1 MVEPALVTAA
11 GIARL
16 AGVTRGTVSNWRRR
30 HQDFPAP
37 VGGTDASPAYDRAEV
52 EAWLEARG
60 ALPELSAAE
69 LLWRTVIGEAE
80 GSDLGVFVE
89 RAAARAAGLG
99 RDQVP
104 PARSPATGVGS
115 PELRGALERAVAAGG
130 AWGTV
135 DTLIDR
141 YADTAGIARTPAPVV
156 RLMGALAEVSDG
168 VARSPDAVLD
178 PAAGTGELLGCAA
191 GWSGRVLGQELD
203 PALARLAQIRV
214 PEAEI
219 ATGDSLRAD
228 QFAGEMVDV
237 VLCHPPFGDRDWG
250 QEELAGDPRWAYG
263 IPPKS
268 EPELAWVQHALSHL
282 KPGGRAVV
290 LLPPAVA
297 SRSSARRIRAEL
309 VRRGALRAI
318 IALPSGLVRPVH
330 VPVCLW
336 VFQRPADTIAIDPR
350 VLFVDVA
357 DLNWSRQD
365 QGSSAGSRNPQHGEI
380 ADTVLF
386 AWRMLT
392 RDDKR
397 PDTGK
402 GLPGEP
408 ALWQVV
414 RAIDLLDDEVDLAP
428 ARRVATAGIG
438 KTPKQTVHEART
450 LRDQVS
456 AALTTVSAVLPRDQW
471 PVSRTPPSWPTASL
485 AELARRGLL
494 EYARGGEQTSGG
506 VVVRP
511 GDVLIPALAAGG
523 KRPAVVTEVDEG
535 IPLDQRTYLVR
546 PDTGQLDSWFL
557 AGFLT
562 ASVNVQRTSSGSSAL
577 RLLNARTLTVPLL
590 PLADQRRYGAAFR
603 ALHDLRDA
611 AARAGQH
618 ADELARLLAGALAE
632 GTLLPPTG
640 PEHEPGQDP
649 QEQQTSQQTSYKPV
663 RKPASDRHIPS
674 QEGVSATWSE
684 E

>member
-11 GIARL
+11 DIARL

-37 VGGTDASPAYDRAEV
+37 VGGTDASPAYDRAGV

-69 LLWRTVIGEAE
+69 LLWRTVIAEAE
-80 GSDLGVFVE
+80 GSDLGKFVE
-89 RAAARAAGLG
+89 WAAVRAAELSP
-99 RDQVP
+99 DQVP
-104 PARSPATGVGS
+104 PAQSPAAGVGS
-115 PELRGALERAVAAGG
+115 PELRGALERAVAANG
-130 AWGTV
+130 AWETV
-135 DTLIDR
+135 DTLIDQ

-156 RLMGALAEVSDG
+156 SLMGALAEVSG
-168 VARSPDAVLD
+168 GAGRSQDAVLD
-178 PAAGTGELLGCAA
+178 PAAGTGELLGCTAD
-191 GWSGRVLGQELD
+191 WSGRVLGQELD

-214 PEAEI
+214 PEAQI

-268 EPELAWVQHALSHL
+268 EPELAWVQHVLSHL

-297 SRSSARRIRAEL
+297 SRPSARRIRAEL
-309 VRRGALRAI
+309 VRRGALRAV

-330 VPVCLW
+330 VPVYLW
-336 VFQRPADTIAIDPR
+336 VFRRPADTIAIDPR

-357 DLNWSRQD
+357 DLDWGSEWGSRGQA
-365 QGSSAGSRNPQHGEI
+365 SSAESRNPRHGEI
-380 ADTVLF
+380 ADTVLS
-386 AWRMLT
+386 AWRMLA

-397 PDTGK
+397 PDTGR

-408 ALWQVV
+408 DLWQVV

-428 ARRVATAGIG
+428 ARHVATAGMR
-438 KTPKQTVHEART
+438 KTPRQTAHEART

-456 AALTTVSAVLPRDQW
+456 AALTTVGAALPRDQW
-471 PVSRTPPSWPTASL
+471 PVSRTPPSWSTTSL

-494 EYARGGEQTSGG
+494 EYVRGGEQTSDG
-506 VVVRP
+506 VAVRP
-511 GDVLIPALAAGG
+511 GDVLISALAAGG
-523 KRPAVVTEVDEG
+523 KRPAVVTEADEG
-535 IPLDQRTYLVR
+535 VPLDQRTFLIR
-546 PDTGQLDSWFL
+546 PDTGQFDSWFL
-557 AGFLT
+557 AGFLAT
-562 ASVNVQRTSSGSSAL
+562 SVNVQRTSSGSSAL
-577 RLLNARTLTVPLL
+577 RLPNARHLTVPLL
-590 PLADQRRYGAAFR
+590 PLADQRRNGAAFR
-603 ALHDLRDA
+603 ALHDLQDA

-618 ADELARLLAGALAE
+618 ADELARLLTEALAE

-649 QEQQTSQQTSYKPV
+649 QEQQTSQQTSHQTSQ
-663 RKPASDRHIPS
+663 RPAHSLA
-674 QEGVSATWSE
+674 EGSVKDMG
-684 E
+684 

>member
-11 GIARL
+11 DIARL
-16 AGVTRGTVSNWRRR
+16 AEVTRGTVSNWRRR

-52 EAWLEARG
+52 ETWLEARG

-69 LLWRTVIGEAE
+69 LLWRAVIGEAE
-80 GSDLGVFVE
+80 GSDLGLFVE
-89 RAAARAAGLG
+89 WAAARAVELD

-104 PARSPATGVGS
+104 PAQSHAARVGS
-115 PELRGALERAVAAGG
+115 PELQGALERAVAAGG

-168 VARSPDAVLD
+168 AARSQDAVLD

-191 GWSGRVLGQELD
+191 DWSGRVLGQELD
-203 PALARLAQIRV
+203 QALARLAQIRV

-250 QEELAGDPRWAYG
+250 QEELAGDPHWAYG

-297 SRSSARRIRAEL
+297 SRPSARWIRAEL
-309 VRRGALRAI
+309 VRRGALRAV
-318 IALPSGLVRPVH
+318 IALPSGLARPVH

-357 DLNWSRQD
+357 DLEW
-365 QGSSAGSRNPQHGEI
+365 G
-380 ADTVLF
+380 
-386 AWRMLT
+386 
-392 RDDKR
+392 
-397 PDTGK
+397 
-402 GLPGEP
+402 
-408 ALWQVV
+408 
-414 RAIDLLDDEVDLAP
+414 
-428 ARRVATAGIG
+428 
-438 KTPKQTVHEART
+438 
-450 LRDQVS
+450 
-456 AALTTVSAVLPRDQW
+456 
-471 PVSRTPPSWPTASL
+471 
-485 AELARRGLL
+485 
-494 EYARGGEQTSGG
+494 
-506 VVVRP
+506 
-511 GDVLIPALAAGG
+511 
-523 KRPAVVTEVDEG
+523 
-535 IPLDQRTYLVR
+535 
-546 PDTGQLDSWFL
+546 
-557 AGFLT
+557 
-562 ASVNVQRTSSGSSAL
+562 
-577 RLLNARTLTVPLL
+577 
-590 PLADQRRYGAAFR
+590 
-603 ALHDLRDA
+603 
-611 AARAGQH
+611 
-618 ADELARLLAGALAE
+618 
-632 GTLLPPTG
+632 
-640 PEHEPGQDP
+640 
-649 QEQQTSQQTSYKPV
+649 
-663 RKPASDRHIPS
+663 
-674 QEGVSATWSE
+674 
-684 E
+684 